1 MADIS
6 KITLPSNDE
15 YNIKDATAR
24 SGLATKQDI
33 LVSGINIKTIN
44 NESLLG
50 SGNITIQGGGD
61 SLPDQT
67 GHSGEFLTTDGT
79 DTSWAGIPN
88 ATDAAAG
95 IVKTSS
101 SNGISLNASGQ
112 LVVDGRLGKDF
123 NTTGMYAPSSISPN
137 SVGNGSLLVT
147 EASNTTLGAKS
158 LSVTTGFNLTLST
171 SHAAGSTTYTVT
183 NNYANRIL
191 CTIALSGRACLNEAN
206 AANTVVIRSITV
218 GGTTVT
224 PSSTDSS
231 TVITIVT
238 ASSVNPSS
246 ATSSIRIYPKQ
257 DGFSNLLFGASA
269 TRTGYGYSAVG
280 GQNVGNSSNGS
291 AVFGNTQ
298 WNQGNS
304 SLLAGR
310 QHINTKQNAFL
321 AGYGHDTTNGST
333 EVSAVGKWS
342 NITTGTMFAVG
353 GGSSNTSRSNLF
365 EVTSTGRAIL
375 GAAPTGNMDAVTKGY
390 VDTAIGDVE
399 SVLTTLL
406 EGTT

>member
-6 KITLPSNDE
+6 KITLPNEITYD
-15 YNIKDATAR
+15 IKDTTAR
-24 SGLATKQDI
+24 GSLATKQDALI
-33 LVSGINIKTIN
+33 SGTNIKTIN

-112 LVVDGRLGKDF
+112 LVVSGRLGQMS
-123 NTTGMYAPSSISPN
+123 NTTGIYSPNTISPTT
-137 SVGNGSLLVT
+137 VGNGSLLVT
-147 EASNTTLGAKS
+147 EASGTTLGAKS

-206 AANTVVIRSITV
+206 AANTVNITSIKVGTETV
-218 GGTTVT
+218 A

-231 TVITIVT
+231 TVITITT
-238 ASSVNPSS
+238 ASSANPSS

-257 DGFSNLLFGASA
+257 DGFSNLLFGVSG
-269 TRTGYGYSAVG
+269 TRNGYGYSIVG

-321 AGYGHDTTNGST
+321 AGYGHNTTSGST
-333 EVSAVGKWS
+333 EVAAVGKWS
-342 NITTGTMFAVG
+342 NITSTTSFAVG

-375 GAAPTGNMDAVTKGY
+375 GSAPTGNMDAVTKGY
-390 VDTAIGDVE
+390 VDTAIGNVE